1 MSARST
7 DTIHASP
14 DPHPDPNQGPP
25 SSAPVFRGSSRA
37 SDQQR
42 ETTGR
47 VRQPASLHES
57 ADVRQPA
64 LRERTSARRP
74 RRADGAA
81 RDDGQAEGA
90 EVQAREQARAEAR
103 RRAQARVRPVDS
115 ANVRDAGSQQR
126 AARGMHM
133 DRLSLPLREL
143 HERHARLARTLNKS
157 EKTITWYRGSLEDF
171 CRFLEGPLQAP
182 GKEPASPTLRDFTLE
197 RVRDYILYVRGRPA
211 FGGHPFKKSDR
222 TLSDH
227 SVNCYVRGLRA
238 FASWLYEQEYTDT
251 NILGRLKAPK
261 VTKKAVEILTDEE
274 IAHVLEHLRT
284 PSATNVRNRAI
295 FLTLLDTG
303 IRASE
308 LLTLTIPRAHLD
320 EGYLLVLG
328 KGKKERP
335 VKIGQTAAEAMRH
348 YLTRYRPEPA
358 RSGIQEVF
366 LSEGY
371 RVRRRSSSGNGDEG
385 SGGNDQL
392 SGEEL
397 LFTEP
402 GWPLSKTALD
412 YIFLRIA
419 RRTGVE
425 RLHPHLLRHTYA
437 CRYLLAHRDPIALKT
452 MLGHTTLAM
461 TNHYVQA
468 VEGMQVIRSDR
479 VSVVDAM
486 ELNVGR
492 LKRGNPRGR
501 RRPST

>member
-1 MSARST
+1 
-7 DTIHASP
+7 
-14 DPHPDPNQGPP
+14 
-25 SSAPVFRGSSRA
+25 
-37 SDQQR
+37 
-42 ETTGR
+42 
-47 VRQPASLHES
+47 
-57 ADVRQPA
+57 
-64 LRERTSARRP
+64 
-74 RRADGAA
+74 
-81 RDDGQAEGA
+81 
-90 EVQAREQARAEAR
+90 
-103 RRAQARVRPVDS
+103 
-115 ANVRDAGSQQR
+115 
-126 AARGMHM
+126 M

-143 HERHARLARTLNKS
+143 HERQARLARTLNKS

-171 CRFLEGPLQAP
+171 CRFLERSEGT
-182 GKEPASPTLRDFTLE
+182 PALATLRDFTLE
-197 RVRDYILYVRGRPA
+197 RVRDYILYARGRPT
-211 FGGHPFKKSDR
+211 FGGHPFKTSDR
-222 TLSDH
+222 PLSDH

-238 FASWLYEQEYTDT
+238 FASWLYEQGYTDT
-251 NILGRLKAPK
+251 NILERLKAPK

-274 IAHVLEHLRT
+274 IARVLEHLRT
-284 PSATNVRNRAI
+284 PSATNVRNRAL

-335 VKIGQTAAEAMRH
+335 VKIGQTAAEVMRL

-358 RSGIQEVF
+358 RTGIQEVF

-371 RVRRRSSSGNGDEG
+371 RVRRRTSADEEGNMGD
-385 SGGNDQL
+385 DQQ
-392 SGEEL
+392 GKEL

-419 RRTGVE
+419 RRTAVV

-461 TNHYVQA
+461 TNHYVQT
-468 VEGMQVIRSDR
+468 VDGMQVIRSDR

-492 LKRGNPRGR
+492 RKVGNPRGR
-501 RRPST
+501 ARQGR

>member
-1 MSARST
+1 
-7 DTIHASP
+7 
-14 DPHPDPNQGPP
+14 
-25 SSAPVFRGSSRA
+25 
-37 SDQQR
+37 
-42 ETTGR
+42 
-47 VRQPASLHES
+47 
-57 ADVRQPA
+57 
-64 LRERTSARRP
+64 
-74 RRADGAA
+74 
-81 RDDGQAEGA
+81 
-90 EVQAREQARAEAR
+90 
-103 RRAQARVRPVDS
+103 
-115 ANVRDAGSQQR
+115 
-126 AARGMHM
+126 M

-157 EKTITWYRGSLEDF
+157 EKTIAWYRGSLEDF
-171 CRFLEGPLQAP
+171 CRFLEGPEQVPAP
-182 GKEPASPTLRDFTLE
+182 ATLRDFTLE
-197 RVRDYILYVRGRPA
+197 RVRDYILYLRGRPT
-211 FGGHPFKKSDR
+211 FGGHPFKTSDR
-222 TLSDH
+222 PLSDH

-238 FASWLYEQEYTDT
+238 FASWLYEQDYTDT

-261 VTKKAVEILTDEE
+261 VTKRAVEILTDEE
-274 IAHVLEHLRT
+274 IARVLEHLRT

-335 VKIGQTAAEAMRH
+335 VKIGQTAAEAMRL

-358 RSGIQEVF
+358 RTGVQEVF

-371 RVRRRSSSGNGDEG
+371 RVRRRHAKGESLAEPGGDG
-385 SGGNDQL
+385 DQPE
-392 SGEEL
+392 EEL

-486 ELNVGR
+486 ELNVSR
-492 LKRGNPRGR
+492 LKRGNLRGR
-501 RRPST
+501 ARQGA

>member
-1 MSARST
+1 
-7 DTIHASP
+7 
-14 DPHPDPNQGPP
+14 
-25 SSAPVFRGSSRA
+25 
-37 SDQQR
+37 
-42 ETTGR
+42 
-47 VRQPASLHES
+47 
-57 ADVRQPA
+57 
-64 LRERTSARRP
+64 
-74 RRADGAA
+74 
-81 RDDGQAEGA
+81 
-90 EVQAREQARAEAR
+90 
-103 RRAQARVRPVDS
+103 
-115 ANVRDAGSQQR
+115 
-126 AARGMHM
+126 M

-157 EKTITWYRGSLEDF
+157 EKTIAWYRASLEDF
-171 CRFLEGPLQAP
+171 CRFLEGPEQVP
-182 GKEPASPTLRDFTLE
+182 VPATLREFTLE
-197 RVRDYILYVRGRPA
+197 RVRDYILYLRGRPT
-211 FGGHPFKKSDR
+211 FGGHPFKTSDR
-222 TLSDH
+222 PLSDH
-227 SVNCYVRGLRA
+227 SVNCYVRGVRA
-238 FASWLYEQEYTDT
+238 FASWLYEHDYTDT
-251 NILGRLKAPK
+251 NLLGRLKAPR

-274 IAHVLEHLRT
+274 IARVLEHLRT

-335 VKIGQTAAEAMRH
+335 VKIGQTAAEAMRL

-358 RSGIQEVF
+358 RTGILEVF

-371 RVRRRSSSGNGDEG
+371 RVRRRNAEDAEVAAEGD
-385 SGGNDQL
+385 QHR
-392 SGEEL
+392 EEL

-412 YIFLRIA
+412 YLFLRIA
-419 RRTGVE
+419 RRTGIE

-486 ELNVGR
+486 ELNVSR
-492 LKRGNPRGR
+492 LRRGNPRGR
-501 RRPST
+501 ARQGA